1 MGNSQASDHF
11 TPVAWDNGGK
21 VTELPALGGAWGIAR
36 AIDDTGTAVG
46 SAVAATGDPAGAS
59 RGTSGGTRR
68 STARRNGRRT
78 QGTGLV
84 HGRAVGTTD
93 VRGGDGVDRPQA
105 VLFDA
110 DSNMSTL
117 PPLSGDPGAGVTAAA
132 GSTGVAVG
140 FSSGDSPP
148 ASR

>member
-36 AIDDTGTAVG
+36 AIDDTGRRW
-46 SAVAATGDPAGAS
+46 AAPWRPPGIRRPS
-59 RGTSGGTRR
+59 RGTSGGTPP
-68 STARRNGRRT
+68 AHGKANGRHT

-84 HGRAVGTTD
+84 HGRAVGTTE

-110 DSNMSTL
+110 GTGTSTL
-117 PPLSGDPGAGVTAAA
+117 PPLSGDPERG
-132 GSTGVAVG
+132 
-140 FSSGDSPP
+140 
-148 ASR
+148 